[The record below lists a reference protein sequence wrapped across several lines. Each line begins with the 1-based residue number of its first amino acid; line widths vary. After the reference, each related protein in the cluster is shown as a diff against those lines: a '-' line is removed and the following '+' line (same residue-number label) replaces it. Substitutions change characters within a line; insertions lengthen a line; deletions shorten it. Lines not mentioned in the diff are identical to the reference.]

1 MVKYLPGIYEA
12 MGSIPALGAGVLS
25 GQGPPQGVGSQAE
38 MRPIRAE
45 SPPRGFISRM
55 PPLAPAGR
63 YMFQTYRAGRAIEG
77 PRKDWGLPGTGP

>member
-1 MVKYLPGIYEA
+1 MKYLPGIYEA
-12 MGSIPALGAGVLS
+12 MVPSPALGARVLS
-25 GQGPPQGVGSQAE
+25 GQGPPQGIRSRAE

-55 PPLAPAGR
+55 PLLAPAGR
-63 YMFQTYRAGRAIEG
+63 FMFQTYRASRAIEG